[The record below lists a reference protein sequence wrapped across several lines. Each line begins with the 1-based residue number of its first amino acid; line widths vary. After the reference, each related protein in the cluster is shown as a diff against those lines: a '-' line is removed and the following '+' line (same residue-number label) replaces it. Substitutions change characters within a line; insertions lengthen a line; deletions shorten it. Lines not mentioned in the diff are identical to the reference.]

1 LFAHLAPPEGDPIL
15 SLQDSYAADP
25 RSGKI
30 NLSIGLYYDRHG
42 KVPELASVRAARRH
56 ILDEGISPGY
66 LPMAGA
72 APYREA
78 VQELLFGP
86 DHPAVMAG
94 RVATVQTL
102 GASGA
107 LRLGSDILKQ
117 CFPAS
122 TVWVSDPTWGNHHAI
137 FEASGFVVQKYPYY
151 DKIGRKADFAAMATC
166 LGALPPDSIVLLHPC
181 CHNPTGADLACA
193 AWDELVGIFK
203 RRQLIPFFDFA
214 YQGYAEG
221 VEEDSYA
228 VHAFADA
235 GIPLL
240 VSNSFSKTFSLYGE
254 RCGGL
259 SVVCGDEQEAT
270 RILGHMEMLI
280 RRSYSNPPTF
290 GSLIVSTVIRDPAL
304 RQAWEAEV
312 GAMRGRIYAMRVALH
327 ASLSQLRPDLDL
339 AFLLRQRGMF
349 SYSGLDR
356 DAVDLLRERDGIYL
370 VDSGRLCLTG
380 LNEANV
386 DRVAKALAPL
396 LDHGGR

>member
-1 LFAHLAPPEGDPIL
+1 
-15 SLQDSYAADP
+15 
-25 RSGKI
+25 
-30 NLSIGLYYDRHG
+30 
-42 KVPELASVRAARRH
+42 
-56 ILDEGISPGY
+56 
-66 LPMAGA
+66 
-72 APYREA
+72 
-78 VQELLFGP
+78 
-86 DHPAVMAG
+86 
-94 RVATVQTL
+94 
-102 GASGA
+102 
-107 LRLGSDILKQ
+107 
-117 CFPAS
+117 
-122 TVWVSDPTWGNHHAI
+122 
-137 FEASGFVVQKYPYY
+137 VVQKYPYY
-151 DKIGRKADFAAMATC
+151 DKIGRKADFSAMATC
-166 LGALPPDSIVLLHPC
+166 LGSLPPDSIVLLHPC
-181 CHNPTGADLACA
+181 CHNPTGADLARA

-203 RRQLIPFFDFA
+203 RRQLIPFFDLA

-228 VHAFADA
+228 VHAFAYA

-259 SVVCGDEQEAT
+259 SVVCGDEQDAT
-270 RILGHMEMLI
+270 RILGHMEMLV
-280 RRSYSNPPTF
+280 RRSYSSPPTF
-290 GSLIVSTVIRDPAL
+290 GSLIVSTIIRDPAL

-312 GAMRGRIYAMRVALH
+312 GAMRGRIRAMRVALH